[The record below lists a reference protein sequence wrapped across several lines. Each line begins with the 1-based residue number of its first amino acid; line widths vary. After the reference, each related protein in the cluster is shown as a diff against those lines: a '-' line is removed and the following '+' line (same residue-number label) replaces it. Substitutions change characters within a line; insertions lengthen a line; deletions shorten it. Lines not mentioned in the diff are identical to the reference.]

1 MEKTYQVELN
11 LKNNGNMNYDEIAN
25 LLIENDIFPKKEMYR
40 DEVDSYHCIGLRVYC
55 SPLLKDKKVDYIKGL
70 LGEMVHVNYLPN
82 NDEIK
87 INL

>member
-1 MEKTYQVELN
+1 MTYE
-11 LKNNGNMNYDEIAN
+11 EIIQK
-25 LLIENDIFPKKEMYR
+25 LIDNDIFPKKEIYV
-40 DEVDSYHCIGLRVYC
+40 DEMEERHCIGLRVYC